1 MCKGKQNIA
10 GLKALSEHFELN
22 FTYNNHIIVYYH
34 IIIICVFAN
43 MRILYYTNTI
53 I

>member
-22 FTYNNHIIVYYH
+22 FTYSNHIIVYYH
-34 IIIICVFAN
+34 IIIICVFTN
-43 MRILYYTNTI
+43 MRIRYYTNTI

>member
-22 FTYNNHIIVYYH
+22 FTYNNHKIVYYH
-34 IIIICVFAN
+34 IIIIYVFAI
-43 MRILYYTNTI
+43 MRIRYYTNTI